1 MDTSSIDVYVIIDI
15 FLLLLIGVGPKI
27 ALVPFVEVTAGMDAA
42 TKARVT
48 RTMLTTA
55 GVVALILITLGEL
68 LRRLLHFS
76 TGALSIAGGIILLII
91 AVSMIRGPSQ
101 AETEHRDAIEPDPM
115 RLAVFPLAVPYL
127 LNPVGIV
134 VLVTV
139 SADADSLGLFV
150 VVVGLLALVL
160 ALDVAVF
167 RWANRVSEHLDAS
180 RMLVTEKVFGVL
192 LSALAVQLAL
202 NGLADLG
209 LIHLPVH

>member
-1 MDTSSIDVYVIIDI
+1 MDSPIDVYVLVDI

-27 ALVPFVEVTAGMDAA
+27 ALVPFLEVTAGMDA
-42 TKARVT
+42 TTRARVT

-55 GVVALILITLGEL
+55 AAVALILIVLGEL
-68 LRRLLHFS
+68 LRKLLHFS

-91 AVSMIRGPSQ
+91 AVGMIRGP
-101 AETEHRDAIEPDPM
+101 AEAQTEHRAAGEPDPM

-139 SADADSLGLFV
+139 SADATTVRLLLA
-150 VVVGLLALVL
+150 VVGLLALVL
-160 ALDVAVF
+160 ALDIAVF
-167 RWANRVSEHLDAS
+167 RAANRVSEHLDAS

-192 LSALAVQLAL
+192 LAALAVQLAL
-202 NGLADLG
+202 NGLADVGVIQLTT
-209 LIHLPVH
+209 H

>member
-1 MDTSSIDVYVIIDI
+1 MDTSSIDVYVILDI

-27 ALVPFVEVTAGMDAA
+27 ALVPFVEMTAGMDAG

-91 AVSMIRGPSQ
+91 AVTMIRGPSE
-101 AETEHRDAIEPDPM
+101 AETEHRDTIEPDPM

-150 VVVGLLALVL
+150 AVVGLLALVL

>member
-1 MDTSSIDVYVIIDI
+1 MDTTSVDIYVIIDI

-27 ALVPFVEVTAGMDAA
+27 ALVPYLEVTAGMDPA

-55 GVVALILITLGEL
+55 GVVALILIVLGEL
-68 LRRLLHFS
+68 LRKLLHFS

-91 AVSMIRGPSQ
+91 AVAMIRGPGK
-101 AETEHRDAIEPDPM
+101 AETEHRDAGQSDPT

-134 VLVTV
+134 VLVTL
-139 SADADSLGLFV
+139 SADATSIGLLV
-150 VVVGLLALVL
+150 AVVGVLAVVL
-160 ALDVAVF
+160 ALDIVVF
-167 RWANRVSEHLDAS
+167 RFANRVSEHLDAS

-192 LSALAVQLAL
+192 LAALAVQLAL
-202 NGLADLG
+202 NGLADVG
-209 LIHLPVH
+209 VIHLTTH